1 MVVEK
6 WGRRGRRWGKRR
18 QKNEKWSLWTW
29 VLQALNPASYS
40 HGLVEH
46 EIFQKHYQLSSSAPQ
61 QPPPPLLPLKFCKWE
76 KLYDAMKIKIVID
89 SQETCVSVTTN
100 LAGHLTPPTFRF
112 QTRRSKSWPW
122 CFQSSF
128 YLCLIWN
135 TVLEKPLVWSLRAS
149 ERQSQARSKVSW
161 GIIKIFIASSGWSGL
176 WGCLFHGL
184 MQAPISLSCPMFL
197 QTSLQFCP
205 VFKFSLADQVSLYKI
220 S

>member
-1 MVVEK
+1 MRSEREEMRKEK
-6 WGRRGRRWGKRR
+6 TEEW
-18 QKNEKWSLWTW
+18 EMISLNMIPTGPESSFLQSWTCGAW
-29 VLQALNPASYS
+29 NPETLAVSPN
-40 HGLVEH
+40 
-46 EIFQKHYQLSSSAPQ
+46 APQ

-76 KLYDAMKIKIVID
+76 KQYDAMKIKILID

-100 LAGHLTPPTFRF
+100 LAGHLTTPTFHF
-112 QTRRSKSWPW
+112 QTGRSKSWPW

-135 TVLEKPLVWSLRAS
+135 AVLEKSLVQSLRAS

-176 WGCLFHGL
+176 WGCLFRGL

>member
-1 MVVEK
+1 MIPTGPEPSFLQSWTCGAWKLPETLAVVTQ
-6 WGRRGRRWGKRR
+6 WPPDM
-18 QKNEKWSLWTW
+18 T
-29 VLQALNPASYS
+29 
-40 HGLVEH
+40 
-46 EIFQKHYQLSSSAPQ
+46 
-61 QPPPPLLPLKFCKWE
+61 PPPNSYTLKFCRWE
-76 KLYDAMKIKIVID
+76 KLYDAMKIKFLID
-89 SQETCVSVTTN
+89 SQKTYISVATN
-100 LAGHLTPPTFRF
+100 LAGHLTTPSFHF
-112 QTRRSKSWPW
+112 QTRSKSWPW

-128 YLCLIWN
+128 YFCLIWN
-135 TVLEKPLVWSLRAS
+135 TVLEKSLVQSLTAS

>member
-1 MVVEK
+1 MRLERGEMRKEKTEEREMISLNMIPIGPEPSFLQSWTCGAWKLPETLAVVT
-6 WGRRGRRWGKRR
+6 
-18 QKNEKWSLWTW
+18 QCPPHTT
-29 VLQALNPASYS
+29 
-40 HGLVEH
+40 
-46 EIFQKHYQLSSSAPQ
+46 
-61 QPPPPLLPLKFCKWE
+61 PPPNSYTLKFCRWE
-76 KLYDAMKIKIVID
+76 KLYDAMKIKFLIN
-89 SQETCVSVTTN
+89 SQKTYISVAMN
-100 LAGHLTPPTFRF
+100 LAGHLTTPTFHF
-112 QTRRSKSWPW
+112 QTRSKSWPW

-128 YLCLIWN
+128 YFCPIWN
-135 TVLEKPLVWSLRAS
+135 SVLEKSLVQSLRAS

-176 WGCLFHGL
+176 WGCLFRGL